1 MVGDAYISLHDGPFK
16 MAQIY
21 SLSLPSG
28 ALVVLSSCRSAL
40 GEKEPGREVTS
51 LASAFKIAGA
61 ATVVASHWEV
71 DDEETTRLFTSF
83 YRHLLKG
90 ASRAAALRSARLELA
105 ARQPHPYYWASFSLF
120 GSPR

>member
-40 GEKEPGREVTS
+40 GAKEPGREVTS